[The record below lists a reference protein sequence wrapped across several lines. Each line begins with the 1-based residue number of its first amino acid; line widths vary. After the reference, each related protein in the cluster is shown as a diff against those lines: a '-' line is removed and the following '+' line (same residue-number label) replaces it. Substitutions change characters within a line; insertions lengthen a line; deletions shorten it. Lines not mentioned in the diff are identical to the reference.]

1 MTENKGTRKTGGVP
15 WDSGKFRRNGMT
27 LSQEYDWIR
36 PAAKRMLAMRGYEY
50 VHPAEWN
57 LAQYAP
63 YLSFVGKR
71 GDYETLCVKVTISA
85 LMPGEIRS
93 YEDLCAQQ
101 IAMLRELLTIYP
113 GETFLR
119 CEVWIFSRTGE
130 LTCIE
135 VTKDEV
141 CELPHGSR
149 NIPAPSNFEGPMMNA
164 RAFGCIA
171 EEH

>member
-1 MTENKGTRKTGGVP
+1 M
-15 WDSGKFRRNGMT
+15 
-27 LSQEYDWIR
+27 
-36 PAAKRMLAMRGYEY
+36 AKRMLAMRGYEF
-50 VHPAEWN
+50 VHTAEWD
-57 LAQYAP
+57 LAPYAP

-71 GDYETLCVKVTISA
+71 GDYETLCVKTTTSA

-93 YEDLCAQQ
+93 YEALCERQ

-119 CEVWIFSRTGE
+119 CEVWIFSRRGE

-135 VTKDEV
+135 VTKDGLGD
-141 CELPHGSR
+141 LPYRLRNISEPGISEGSR
-149 NIPAPSNFEGPMMNA
+149 MGVRAP
-164 RAFGCIA
+164 GCIA

>member
-1 MTENKGTRKTGGVP
+1 MLESKKIRKTGGVP

-27 LSQEYDWIR
+27 PSQEYDCIR

-50 VHPAEWN
+50 VHPSEWD

-93 YEDLCAQQ
+93 YEVLCERQ
-101 IAMLRELLTIYP
+101 IAMLRDLLTIYP

-135 VTKDEV
+135 VTKDGLG
-141 CELPHGSR
+141 ELPHGAR
-149 NIPAPSNFEGPMMNA
+149 NIPAPGISKESMMSA
-164 RAFGCIA
+164 RSFGCNA